1 MSFGQPSAAAAVRI
15 KALLAAALLLLPF
28 MAGGAR
34 AQLLITAT
42 DASITTKQSDTVNFG
57 TNTPGAGGLVS
68 TAPINFNLG
77 SGVSGNITFTG
88 NSGVYNGSSG
98 PWAPDVQ
105 GGRMTSNFLVASPGG
120 IATMTFST
128 PVAKL
133 GFLWGSVGPVGDGN
147 LLTFYSGNTVIGTAK
162 GANVLAAA
170 GVTNNQSTIATMFS
184 FSTASLTKVVVSTT
198 NTFEFTLLQTTQ
210 PAPAP
215 LSPMGATILGNL
227 VAIGS
232 IGLYRRRK
240 KLGAFKSPG
249 VIAS

>member
-1 MSFGQPSAAAAVRI
+1 MSSKRCRAIVAS
-15 KALLAAALLLLPF
+15 LLLLPF
-28 MAGGAR
+28 LAGGAAR

-42 DASITTKQSDTVNFG
+42 DSSITTKQSDTVNFG
-57 TNTPGAGGLVS
+57 TNSPGSGGLVS
-68 TAPINFNLG
+68 TGPIGFNLG
-77 SGVSGNITFTG
+77 SGVSGTITFTG

-147 LLTFYSGNTVIGTAK
+147 LLTFYNGNTVIGTAK
-162 GANVLAAA
+162 GSDVLAAA
-170 GVTNNQSTIATMFS
+170 GVSNNQSTIATMFS
-184 FSTASLTKVVVSTT
+184 FPTASLTKVVVSTN

-215 LSPMGATILGNL
+215 LDPVGATLLGNL
-227 VAIGS
+227 VALGAV
-232 IGLYRRRK
+232 GVYRRRR
-240 KLGAFKSPG
+240 KSA
-249 VIAS
+249 ASAASPALAH